1 MGNIISFKDLIV
13 WQKSHAFVLEIYRIS
28 SLFPKEETYA
38 LTSQVKRA
46 AVSIPA
52 NIAEGFSKKTLP
64 NKLNY
69 ISHSEGSLQEV
80 KYYLI
85 LAKDLDYIN
94 NSTFENTIILC
105 EEIGKL
111 LNGYIKTIKNYHQKK

>member
-1 MGNIISFKDLIV
+1 MGNIISFRDLIV

-28 SLFPKEETYA
+28 SSFPKEETYA
-38 LTSQVKRA
+38 LTNQLRRA

-85 LAKDLDYIN
+85 LAKDLNYIN
-94 NSTFENTIILC
+94 IATFENTIISC
-105 EEIGKL
+105 DEIGKL
-111 LNGYIKTIKNYHQKK
+111 LNGYAKTIRNYHQKK